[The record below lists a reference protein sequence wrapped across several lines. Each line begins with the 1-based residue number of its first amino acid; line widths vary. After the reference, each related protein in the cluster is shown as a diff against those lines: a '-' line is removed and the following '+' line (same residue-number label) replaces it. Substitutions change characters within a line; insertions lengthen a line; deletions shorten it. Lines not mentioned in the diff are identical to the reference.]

1 MFSKPKQITT
11 PALDVPL
18 ATPKGTENPVEVLNA
33 LREISVFLAAG
44 GVWSPQLRW
53 HADRWLDRVLE
64 LRR

>member
-1 MFSKPKQITT
+1 MFSKSRQTAGT
-11 PALDVPL
+11 VLDVPL
-18 ATPKGTENPVEVLNA
+18 AIPTGAENPVEVLNA
-33 LREISVFLAAG
+33 LREISVFLYAG

>member
-1 MFSKPKQITT
+1 MLRKPQTAGS
-11 PALDVPL
+11 ALDVPL
-18 ATPKGTENPVEVLNA
+18 AIPKGSENPVEVLNA
-33 LREISVFLAAG
+33 LREIAVFLHAG